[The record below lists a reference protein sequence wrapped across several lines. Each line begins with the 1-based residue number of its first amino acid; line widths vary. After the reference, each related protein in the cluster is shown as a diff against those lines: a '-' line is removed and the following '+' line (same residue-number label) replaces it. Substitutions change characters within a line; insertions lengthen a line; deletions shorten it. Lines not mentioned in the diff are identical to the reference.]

1 MLSCFFS
8 TFVTLSLFSPVWSLD
23 QFSIRCSFFSFF
35 IYGRQRWC
43 EHVVSELGGV
53 ADIHV
58 QPFVFAMLES
68 SDLCWVPFCY
78 LKSVLLFTFV
88 IHPEVIHVIPT
99 SKQFFSS
106 VLNQSILILVK
117 SDLLALGIF
126 SGDFLDL
133 HGHVKSTRLLSVN

>member
-1 MLSCFFS
+1 M
-8 TFVTLSLFSPVWSLD
+8 
-23 QFSIRCSFFSFF
+23 
-35 IYGRQRWC
+35 
-43 EHVVSELGGV
+43 VSELGGV

-58 QPFVFAMLES
+58 QPFVFAMLVES

-106 VLNQSILILVK
+106 VLNHLQSILILVK
-117 SDLLALGIF
+117 PDLLALGIF
-126 SGDFLDL
+126 SGDFLDP
-133 HGHVKSTRLLSVN
+133 HGHM